1 MSWEK
6 PGAAAPHKPAV
17 KAARSH
23 ATISRIASLE
33 QAQPQLREQAPLIKK
48 LKRQTKDQASSTI
61 DQLRDENAELRREP
75 AKLQAMLDQIFET
88 YEWQGGVPPQH
99 LQPAAHR
106 QRWPAHVDSVMRLC
120 LDLSSLV

>member
-33 QAQPQLREQAPLIKK
+33 QAQAQLREQAPLIKK
-48 LKRQTKDQASSTI
+48 LQQKTKYQASTI

-75 AKLQAMLDQIFET
+75 AKLHAMLDQIFET
-88 YEWQGGVPPQH
+88 YEWQVRAKGA
-99 LQPAAHR
+99 LLLRAA
-106 QRWPAHVDSVMRLC
+106 VFYC
-120 LDLSSLV
+120 T

>member
-33 QAQPQLREQAPLIKK
+33 QAQAQLREQAPLIKNLQQK
-48 LKRQTKDQASSTI
+48 TKYQASTI

-88 YEWQGGVPPQH
+88 YEWQVRAKGV
-99 LQPAAHR
+99 LLLRAA
-106 QRWPAHVDSVMRLC
+106 VFYC
-120 LDLSSLV
+120 T

>member
-33 QAQPQLREQAPLIKK
+33 QAQAQLREQAPLIKNLQQK
-48 LKRQTKDQASSTI
+48 TKYQASTI

-75 AKLQAMLDQIFET
+75 AKLKAMLDQIFET
-88 YEWQGGVPPQH
+88 YEWQVRAKGVLLLH
-99 LQPAAHR
+99 AA
-106 QRWPAHVDSVMRLC
+106 VFYC
-120 LDLSSLV
+120 T

>member
-33 QAQPQLREQAPLIKK
+33 QAQPQLREQAPLIKNLQQK
-48 LKRQTKDQASSTI
+48 TKYQASTI

-88 YEWQGGVPPQH
+88 YEWQVRAKGA
-99 LQPAAHR
+99 LLLRAA
-106 QRWPAHVDSVMRLC
+106 VFYC
-120 LDLSSLV
+120 T

>member
-17 KAARSH
+17 NAARSH

-88 YEWQGGVPPQH
+88 YEWQVR
-99 LQPAAHR
+99 AIY
-106 QRWPAHVDSVMRLC
+106 QR
-120 LDLSSLV
+120 

>member
-33 QAQPQLREQAPLIKK
+33 QAQAQLREQAPLIKK
-48 LKRQTKDQASSTI
+48 LQQKTKYQASTI
-61 DQLRDENAELRREP
+61 DQLRDENAELRLYYGKMVRLRSQLRYAYVKIDVKSQNLAQ
-75 AKLQAMLDQIFET
+75 AKNGRADGPHPTPYL
-88 YEWQGGVPPQH
+88 
-99 LQPAAHR
+99 
-106 QRWPAHVDSVMRLC
+106 
-120 LDLSSLV
+120 